1 MRKFIRS
8 FVHSFVFC
16 FFFRSVRKTGEMKQ
30 CLVMKRKL
38 SSSLTLKESQPSS
51 TLYMK
56 ETKQESNIRLAIV
69 SGFFATIG
77 SLHGKLA
84 GGADVDSIFGLLL
97 KGVLLILMIISNT
110 VGYAF
115 FVKALNTSGS
125 SLPCTITS
133 AATSYICSAL
143 TGSLIFNE
151 STSLTWWCGI
161 SFVILGLL
169 VISCTQSKDN
179 HVPSLKRSKSE

>member
-1 MRKFIRS
+1 M
-8 FVHSFVFC
+8 
-16 FFFRSVRKTGEMKQ
+16 
-30 CLVMKRKL
+30 
-38 SSSLTLKESQPSS
+38 
-51 TLYMK
+51 
-56 ETKQESNIRLAIV
+56 
-69 SGFFATIG
+69 
-77 SLHGKLA
+77 
-84 GGADVDSIFGLLL
+84 LL

-115 FVKALNTSGS
+115 FVKALNASGS

-133 AATSYICSAL
+133 AATSYICSVFYLFFHRYIYIYTKTRTQRKVNAYLDLIYFFLKAL

-169 VISCTQSKDN
+169 VISCTQSKDD

>member
-1 MRKFIRS
+1 
-8 FVHSFVFC
+8 
-16 FFFRSVRKTGEMKQ
+16 
-30 CLVMKRKL
+30 MKRKL

-51 TLYMK
+51 MLYMK
-56 ETKQESNIRLAIV
+56 KKQESNIPLAVI

-77 SLHGKLA
+77 SLLGKLA
-84 GGADVDSIFGLLL
+84 GGADVDSTFGLLL

-115 FVKALNTSGS
+115 FVKALNASGS

-169 VISCTQSKDN
+169 VISCTQSKD
-179 HVPSLKRSKSE
+179 HHIPSLKRSKSE